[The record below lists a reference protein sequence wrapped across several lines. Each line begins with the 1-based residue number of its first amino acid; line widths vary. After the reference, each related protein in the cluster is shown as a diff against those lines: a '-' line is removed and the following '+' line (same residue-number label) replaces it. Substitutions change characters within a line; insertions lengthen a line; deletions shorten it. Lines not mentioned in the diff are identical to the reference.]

1 MTSQKRKKE
10 SYKEGE
16 TWELK
21 YIRQRILRG
30 KRKKK
35 GGHFTMRLRERSEW
49 PTSHNNKGGDTELH
63 IQRT

>member
-1 MTSQKRKKE
+1 MNQRGNDGEKSEFWGIKQWPLRKRKKE

-21 YIRQRILRG
+21 YIRQGILRG

-35 GGHFTMRLRERSEW
+35 DG
-49 PTSHNNKGGDTELH
+49 
-63 IQRT
+63 